1 MTPHEKAKE
10 LLSKLFPYTD
20 GWINRKAVANM
31 IVDEIKEVA
40 RELCN
45 EETIGIH
52 MIYWEK
58 VKQEIEKL

>member
-20 GWINRKAVANM
+20 GWVNRKAVANIM
-31 IVDEIKEVA
+31 VDEIKETL
-40 RELCN
+40 REVCS
-45 EETIGIH
+45 EEVLAIH

>member
-1 MTPHEKAKE
+1 MTPTQKAKE
-10 LLSKLFPYTD
+10 LLSKIWPYTE
-20 GWINRKAVANM
+20 GWVDRKAIANIM
-31 IVDEIKEVA
+31 VDEIKEVV
-40 RELCN
+40 RELCD